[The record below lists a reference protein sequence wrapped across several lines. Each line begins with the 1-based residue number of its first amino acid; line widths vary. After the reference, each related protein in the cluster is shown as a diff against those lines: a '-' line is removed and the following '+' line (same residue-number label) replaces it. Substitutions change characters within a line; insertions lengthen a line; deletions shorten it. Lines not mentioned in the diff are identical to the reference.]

1 VVILPPLHV
10 DAAEQHRAIVGVF
23 RNPDSTADS
32 LDAAAAAIDPHT
44 TDTGLLIM
52 AAAARRTA
60 ARMRQRPVRGSD
72 QTCAS

>member
-1 VVILPPLHV
+1 MVILPPEHT
-10 DAAEQHRAIVGVF
+10 DPAEQHRAIVAVF
-23 RNPDSTADS
+23 RDPASTAAS

-60 ARMRQRPVRGSD
+60 ARMRLRPSA
-72 QTCAS
+72 QTAET